1 MYVYEYMSYVGIVNQ
16 QLTDPGMRAQEQVMC
31 LLYVFVCIANW
42 IDYLI
47 DYYVLLISCPFFDGL
62 FRLVVVVVV
71 APHKH
76 TRDPK

>member
-1 MYVYEYMSYVGIVNQ
+1 MSYVGIVNQ

-47 DYYVLLISCPFFDGL
+47 DYYVLLISCPFF
-62 FRLVVVVVV
+62 
-71 APHKH
+71 
-76 TRDPK
+76 

>member
-1 MYVYEYMSYVGIVNQ
+1 MSYVGIVNQ

-47 DYYVLLISCPFFDGL
+47 DYYVLLISCPFLMGCFDL
-62 FRLVVVVVV
+62 LLLLLLL
-71 APHKH
+71 HH
-76 TRDPK
+76 TNTLGILNEMSLD

>member
-1 MYVYEYMSYVGIVNQ
+1 MYVCMYVYEYMSYVGIVNQ

-47 DYYVLLISCPFFDGL
+47 DYYVLLISCPFF
-62 FRLVVVVVV
+62 
-71 APHKH
+71 
-76 TRDPK
+76 